1 VIFWSVRSCMFYAMM
16 LFLLAG
22 LCLNAKEDAQ

>member
-1 VIFWSVRSCMFYAMM
+1 VH

-22 LCLNAKEDAQ
+22 LCLLVIGWQLQPDSLYDQYRK